1 MPALI
6 PPAAAVL
13 AALALGVATALPV
26 AGQSRP
32 PDEVSSPARV
42 RYDAMRALREG
53 RYAEAI
59 ELTRTLP
66 DDADVQL
73 LRGRALTAI
82 GKYDDAA
89 AALAK
94 SVAVMPLGDAQLEL
108 GQLQLLRGRTAEARR
123 LLEPIV
129 AAAAR
134 SDDGEVLGRAARTA
148 HRLGR

>member
-59 ELTRTLP
+59 ELTRALP

-94 SVAVMPLGDAQLEL
+94 SLAVMPLGEAQSQQYQLDFNAAML
-108 GQLQLLRGRTAEARR
+108 G
-123 LLEPIV
+123 
-129 AAAAR
+129 
-134 SDDGEVLGRAARTA
+134 
-148 HRLGR
+148 